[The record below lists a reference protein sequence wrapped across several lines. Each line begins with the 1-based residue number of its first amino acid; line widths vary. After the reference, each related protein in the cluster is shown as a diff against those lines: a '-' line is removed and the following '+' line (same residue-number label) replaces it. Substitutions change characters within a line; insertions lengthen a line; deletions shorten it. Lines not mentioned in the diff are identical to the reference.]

1 MTLAH
6 IGIGVFALGA
16 SFETAW
22 RADGAEA
29 LRLGQSMHVAGY
41 TLRLDQVGQEFGPNY
56 VGERAL
62 IRVTRADGRL
72 LCVAAPDRKLY
83 AARAQT
89 ISGVAICPTAL
100 DDLYVVAGDKRV
112 GADGAPAWLIRTYWN
127 PWVRFIF
134 AGPLLMALGGLVS
147 LSDRRLRFAVTRRS
161 RARTASASGPAP
173 ESATE
178 PAPAPGP
185 AE

>member
-1 MTLAH
+1 M
-6 IGIGVFALGA
+6 
-16 SFETAW
+16 
-22 RADGAEA
+22 
-29 LRLGQSMHVAGY
+29 QVAGY
-41 TLRLDQVGQEFGPNY
+41 ELRLDQVGQEFGPNY

-62 IRVTRADGRL
+62 IRVTRRDGSL

-112 GADGAPAWLIRTYWN
+112 GADGAPAWLIRAYWN

-147 LSDRRLRFAVTRRS
+147 LSDRRLRFAVTRRA
-161 RARTASASGPAP
+161 RAQPAVEP
-173 ESATE
+173 TPDSLPG
-178 PAPAPGP
+178 PAPAPAPAAEP